1 MSEIDVENY
10 AAQPWVATAS
20 DGGIALPEDGS
31 VHPRYY
37 GTFPRKIRQYA
48 LTVGALSV
56 ESAIRSQTSLPARII
71 GLRDRGEVREGY
83 WADLV
88 VFDLETIADE
98 ATFFEPHQHASG
110 IEHVI
115 VNGEFV
121 VEEGEILYALPGK
134 VIPSRRGG
142 PPSISQPDSSSP
154 STAPGLGV
162 RRR

>member
-1 MSEIDVENY
+1 M
-10 AAQPWVATAS
+10 
-20 DGGIALPEDGS
+20 
-31 VHPRYY
+31 
-37 GTFPRKIRQYA
+37 
-48 LTVGALSV
+48 
-56 ESAIRSQTSLPARII
+56 
-71 GLRDRGEVREGY
+71 REGY